1 MTASRLWDVI
11 VVGAGPA
18 GSAAAAL
25 LARRGFDVLVLERDE
40 FPRFHIGESLLPA
53 GLTVLQDLGIEPDD
67 RSFMFK
73 RGAQF
78 LRESTGLVSSFDF
91 ADALPGPPRHAWHV
105 DRAQFDTILRDKAD
119 SLGALVRHGVKVT
132 DMQVDQDSASV
143 QTSYGTE
150 RARFIID
157 ASGQDRFVAKLRQ
170 ATVPYSQFGKA
181 AAFSHFSGLSD
192 EAVEAIGPGSDI
204 RIMMVDD
211 GWLWVIHL
219 PGRRLSVGLVSK
231 KLGLTPRA
239 LQGEIAVS
247 PLLRCLTH
255 GTDATAPQLVSGFSY
270 RNDAKNGP
278 RYACIGDAAC
288 FLDPVFSSGV
298 SLALLGAEGLVK
310 RLVPALQA
318 GTEADAD
325 LYHSESVKMDEG
337 YRAFALLIHRFYNTR
352 LVDNVVLNSPAE
364 GELRASITGMLA
376 GDVLSERNI
385 FRDMLFRSRIQL

>member
-18 GSAAAAL
+18 GSTAAAL
-25 LARRGFDVLVLERDE
+25 LAGKGFDVLVLEKAE

-53 GLTVLQDLGIEPDD
+53 GLPVLQDLGIEPDED
-67 RSFMFK
+67 VFMFK

-78 LRESTGLVSSFDF
+78 LRESTGLVSSIDF
-91 ADALPGPPRHAWHV
+91 AGALAGPPRHAWHV
-105 DRAQFDTILRDKAD
+105 ERASFDTMLRDKAAAR
-119 SLGALVRHGVKVT
+119 GALVRHGVTVT
-132 DMQVDQDSASV
+132 DMQVDTESASV

-150 RARFIID
+150 RARFIVD
-157 ASGQDRFVAKLRQ
+157 ASGQDRFVAKLRR

-181 AAFSHFSGLSD
+181 AAFAHFDGLSD
-192 EAVEAIGPGSDI
+192 EAIEVIGPGNDI

-231 KLGLTPRA
+231 KPGVSGRA
-239 LQGEIAVS
+239 LDREIAVS

-255 GTDATAPQLVSGFSY
+255 GTEATDARLVSGFSY
-270 RNDAKNGP
+270 RNDAKHGP

-298 SLALLGAEGLVK
+298 SLALLGAEGLVE
-310 RLVPALQA
+310 RLAPALQN
-318 GTEADAD
+318 GTESNEQ
-325 LYHSESVKMDEG
+325 LYRDESTKMDEG

-364 GELRASITGMLA
+364 GELRASITSMLA
-376 GDVLSERNI
+376 GDVWREGNA
-385 FRDMLFRSRIQL
+385 FRDMLFRSRIQI